1 MKYFVFRN
9 QTVEPF
15 LGYND
20 IQYSGYDDVSFV
32 PDQTDRFIW
41 FYQVPFKIN
50 SKQLSDE
57 ISTYVDKLKL
67 VVSRIGNKEMWIFTL
82 VNLFPCRLISSDMQV
97 EEAICRFNQMI
108 LTLAQAHHNLRVINF
123 NEFTN
128 RYSDEQLISW
138 KFYLISQMQLNPKL
152 AKDFAVWFEHKERE
166 LTLVRKKCL
175 VLDLDNT
182 LWGGILGEDG
192 AAGIQIGG
200 DYPGKAYT
208 YWQQAL
214 LELSK
219 VGVILTVCSKN
230 NEQDVLDVWKNNPF
244 MVLRKEHFCAWRINW
259 KDKALNIEDLAKELN
274 IGLDSMVYVDD
285 SQTER
290 ELIKQMLPM
299 VAVPDFP
306 QKPYE
311 LMSFFRKLVN
321 DYFCIYNITEEDSQ
335 RTTQYK
341 TNAQREIE
349 RHRFVDFNTFLE
361 SLRIEITVSLIDEY
375 NISRVAQMTQKTNQF
390 NMTTHRLTEQ
400 DIRQQLLEGW
410 KIFCLRVKDRFGD
423 DGITGAIFIT
433 PTHHID
439 NLLLSCRILGKGI
452 EYAFVSYVLNLFRRE
467 GIEKVTAS
475 FLPSSKNMQAT
486 EFYDV
491 LGFTLE
497 STLDNEKFY
506 SMTLTKELP
515 IKKFYKIKMD

>member
-1 MKYFVFRN
+1 MKYFVYRN

-20 IQYSGYDDVSFV
+20 IYYSGYDDVSLV
-32 PDQTDRFIW
+32 PNQTDRFIW

-57 ISTYVDKLKL
+57 ISTYEDKLKL
-67 VVSRIGNKEMWIFTL
+67 VVSRIGDKELWIFTL
-82 VNLFPCRLISSDMQV
+82 VNLYPCRLVSSDIQV
-97 EEAICRFNQMI
+97 EEAISRFNHMV
-108 LTLAQAHHNLRVINF
+108 LTLAQAHHNIRVINF

-138 KFYLISQMQLNPKL
+138 KFFFISQMQLNPKL
-152 AKDFAVWFEHKERE
+152 AKDFAIWFEHKKKEFA
-166 LTLVRKKCL
+166 LNRKKCL

-230 NEQDVLDVWKNNPF
+230 NEQDVLDVWEKNPF
-244 MVLRKEHFCAWRINW
+244 MILRKEHFCAWRINW
-259 KDKALNIEDLAKELN
+259 NDKVFNIEDLAKELN
-274 IGLDSMVYVDD
+274 IGLDSMVFVDD
-285 SQTER
+285 SQIER
-290 ELIKQMLPM
+290 EQIKQMLPM

-311 LMSFFRKLVN
+311 LMMFFRQLVN
-321 DYFCIYNITEEDSQ
+321 DYFCIYKITEEDSLK
-335 RTTQYK
+335 TSQYRA
-341 TNAQREIE
+341 NAQREME
-349 RHRFVDFNTFLE
+349 RHRWDDLNTYLE
-361 SLRIEITVSLIDEY
+361 SLRIEITLSLIDEY
-375 NISRVAQMTQKTNQF
+375 NISRVVQMTQKTNQF
-390 NMTTHRLTEQ
+390 NMTSHRLTEL
-400 DIRQQLLEGW
+400 DIRQQLSEGW
-410 KIFCLRVKDRFGD
+410 KIYCIRVKDRFGD
-423 DGITGAIFIT
+423 NGITGAIFIT

-452 EYAFVSYVLNLFRRE
+452 EYAFVSYVLNLLRKE

-475 FLPSSKNMQAT
+475 FSLSAKNMQAM
-486 EFYDV
+486 EFYKV
-491 LGFTLE
+491 FGFRLE
-497 STLDNEKFY
+497 SKLDNENFY
-506 SMTLTKELP
+506 SMTLSKELP
-515 IKKFYKIKMD
+515 IKKFYNIKMK